1 MITGARRRPRYR
13 VCARL
18 PISDAASAQF
28 GSHNGAVSPCIP
40 AGRHLSSKA
49 HSHWLKPHHLLL
61 LVLVNFLWGANLLT
75 SKLGV
80 RELPAMTFASLRL
93 ALMLLLCLPW
103 LRRFPGQMRNL
114 FMVGLCTG
122 AGGFG
127 LLALG
132 VGLSKDVSTVAIFT
146 QLMVPFT
153 TLLSVTVLGEV
164 IHWRRKTGIALAF
177 LGVFIIGFDP
187 RAFSYWQGLLC
198 VVLQALAAA
207 VDIIYVKRL
216 KGVQPLHLQAWL
228 SVFALPVLVVCS
240 LAFEHGQLQAVQQAS
255 GVAWGAVMFAVL
267 GSSLIGQTA
276 FFYLLKRYPVNS
288 VAPLTVLSTVF
299 GTLLGVLINHD
310 QLTGR
315 MLVGGCLTLAGVVI
329 IELRST
335 HAAVVHSV
343 DDQSA

>member
-1 MITGARRRPRYR
+1 
-13 VCARL
+13 L
-18 PISDAASAQF
+18 SAK
-28 GSHNGAVSPCIP
+28 
-40 AGRHLSSKA
+40 L

-75 SKLGV
+75 SKLGI
-80 RELPAMTFASLRL
+80 RELPAITFTCLRL
-93 ALMLLLCLPW
+93 ALLLLVCLPW
-103 LRRFPGQMRNL
+103 LRWFPGQMRNL
-114 FMVGLCTG
+114 LMVGLCTG

-132 VGLSKDVSTVAIFT
+132 IGLSKDVSTVAIFT
-146 QLMVPFT
+146 QLMVPFS
-153 TLLSVTVLGEV
+153 TLLSVVVLGEV
-164 IHWRRKTGIALAF
+164 IHWRRKTGITLAF

-198 VVLQALAAA
+198 VALQALAAA
-207 VDIIYVKRL
+207 VGIIYVKRL

-228 SVFALPVLVVCS
+228 SAFALPVLVACS
-240 LAFEHGQLQAVQQAS
+240 LIFEQGQWSAVRQTSA
-255 GVAWGAVMFAVL
+255 VAWGAVLFAVL
-267 GSSLIGQTA
+267 GSSLIGQSA
-276 FFYLLKRYPVNS
+276 FFYLLKHYPVNS

-329 IELRST
+329 IELRT
-335 HAAVVHSV
+335 TQAAMV
-343 DDQSA
+343 QSDNQHV